1 MKTTVVPAQITTVE
15 DRIAGS
21 LTLPQIVL
29 LVMPMVIG
37 ALMYAVIAPK
47 MHFGTIKTTLIAI
60 EFIFFGGL
68 ALRIN
73 GKIVGEWLVIY
84 LRFSSR
90 PRRYVFTKKDITHR
104 EVIVENEIKTKLKQV
119 QNNEIKKTDK
129 PLTLLEES
137 HIGKIF
143 NNNNLSIS
151 FKPSKKGGLDVQL
164 KKAKSQRFS

>member
-29 LVMPMVIG
+29 LVMSMVIG
-37 ALMYAVIAPK
+37 ALIYAAVMPK
-47 MHFGTIKTTLIAI
+47 MHIGTIKITLIII

-68 ALRIN
+68 ALRFN

-84 LRFSSR
+84 LRFNSR
-90 PRRYVFTKKDITHR
+90 PRRYIFTKNDITHR
-104 EVIVENEIKTKLKQV
+104 QVIVEREIKTKANEQA
-119 QNNEIKKTDK
+119 QNNEVKKTDK
-129 PLTLLEES
+129 PLTLLEELR
-137 HIGKIF
+137 IEKILD
-143 NNNNLSIS
+143 NSDLSIS

-164 KKAKSQRFS
+164 KKAKS

>member
-29 LVMPMVIG
+29 LVMSMVIG
-37 ALMYAVIAPK
+37 ALIYAVVMPK
-47 MHFGTIKTTLIAI
+47 MHFGSIKMTLIII

-68 ALRIN
+68 ALRFN

-90 PRRYVFTKKDITHR
+90 PRRYIFTKNDPIHR
-104 EVIVENEIKTKLKQV
+104 EIILEEPKATELKKSEIKAESKAAKTISLRDQIKIDQLF
-119 QNNEIKKTDK
+119 NEDQIR
-129 PLTLLEES
+129 L
-137 HIGKIF
+137 
-143 NNNNLSIS
+143 S
-151 FKPSKKGGLDVQL
+151 FKPSKKGGLNVELQ
-164 KKAKSQRFS
+164 KAEN

>member
-15 DRIAGS
+15 DRITGS

-29 LVMPMVIG
+29 LVMSMVIG
-37 ALMYAVIAPK
+37 ALIYAVVMPK
-47 MHFGTIKTTLIAI
+47 MHIGSIKLTLIII

-68 ALRIN
+68 ALRFN

-84 LRFSSR
+84 LRYNSR
-90 PRRYVFTKKDITHR
+90 PRRYIFTRNDTTHR
-104 EVIVENEIKTKLKQV
+104 QVIVEKMIKTKTNEQT
-119 QNNEIKKTDK
+119 QDNEIKKTDK
-129 PLTLLEES
+129 PLTLLEEL

-143 NNNNLSIS
+143 DNSDISIS

-164 KKAKSQRFS
+164 KKAKS

>member
-15 DRIAGS
+15 DRIAGN

-29 LVMPMVIG
+29 LVISLVIG
-37 ALMYAVIAPK
+37 ALIYAIVMPK
-47 MHFGTIKTTLIAI
+47 MHLGTIKVTLII
-60 EFIFFGGL
+60 IQFIFFGGL
-68 ALRIN
+68 ALRFN
-73 GKIVGEWLVIY
+73 GKIDGEWLVIY

-90 PRRYVFTKKDITHR
+90 PRRYVFTKNDITHR
-104 EVIVENEIKTKLKQV
+104 EVIVENKTKAKSKQV

-143 NNNNLSIS
+143 NNDNLSIS